1 MAEVIAF
8 FRARKGRA
16 FGFRFRDWGYFEAT
30 DQQCQAV
37 SASVFQL
44 VKRYPSGPVVEIR
57 TITRPVVGSVVV
69 RVTGNI
75 VTPTI
80 DHATGRLAFG
90 AAPATTPVATFRFDV
105 QVRFYTDHLQ
115 VISRAYNLQNV
126 QSIPLVEI
134 SA

>member
-16 FGFRFRDWGYFEAT
+16 FGFRFRDWGDFEAT
-30 DQQCQAV
+30 DQQCQPVNAT
-37 SASVFQL
+37 VFQL

-69 RVTGNI
+69 RVSGNI
-75 VTPTI
+75 VSPTI
-80 DHATGRLAFG
+80 DHATGRLTFG
-90 AAPATTPVATFRFDV
+90 SAPAATPVATFRFDV
-105 QVRFYTDHLQ
+105 PVRFDTDQLQ

-126 QSIPLVEI
+126 QSIPLVDI
-134 SA
+134 RA